1 MLDMGFIRDVRKIV
15 AMMPKARQ
23 SLLFS
28 ATMPQEI
35 ARLAAELLRS
45 PVRVE
50 VSPPTRTAERIDQ
63 RVFMVEAGA
72 KRTFLANLLADP
84 AMARVIVFTRT
95 KHGADRVAEHLGRAG
110 IAADAI
116 HGNKSQNARERALE
130 RFRAGNARVLVAT
143 DIAARGIDVTDITHV
158 VNYEIPNIAES
169 YVHRIGRTARA
180 GAAGVAISLCDPSER
195 GFMRDIEKLT
205 AVRLL
210 DDGADPIQTAASPAR
225 RGGKPAPSARRN
237 RRWSRPQHQRRRAA

>member
-1 MLDMGFIRDVRKIV
+1 MLHLVLDEADRMLDMGFVRDVRKIV

-23 SLLFS
+23 SPLFS

-110 IAADAI
+110 IAADADPR
-116 HGNKSQNARERALE
+116 QQVAERA
-130 RFRAGNARVLVAT
+130 R
-143 DIAARGIDVTDITHV
+143 
-158 VNYEIPNIAES
+158 
-169 YVHRIGRTARA
+169 ARA
-180 GAAGVAISLCDPSER
+180 SSGSAPATRACSSPPTSPPAGS
-195 GFMRDIEKLT
+195 T
-205 AVRLL
+205 
-210 DDGADPIQTAASPAR
+210 
-225 RGGKPAPSARRN
+225 
-237 RRWSRPQHQRRRAA
+237 

>member
-1 MLDMGFIRDVRKIV
+1 
-15 AMMPKARQ
+15 
-23 SLLFS
+23 
-28 ATMPQEI
+28 
-35 ARLAAELLRS
+35 
-45 PVRVE
+45 
-50 VSPPTRTAERIDQ
+50 
-63 RVFMVEAGA
+63 
-72 KRTFLANLLADP
+72 
-84 AMARVIVFTRT
+84 MARVIVFTRT

-130 RFRAGNARVLVAT
+130 RFRGGNARVLVAT

-210 DDGADPIQTAASPAR
+210 DDGADPVQTATPANR